1 MQVSDV
7 YEPQLLT
14 CEASDRLPDVARRM
28 AEEEVSA
35 LAVVKGGGRM
45 VGIISERDITRAMGA
60 ESDPRTVTAAQYATT
75 GVEVA
80 YLGDDT
86 DQVTYR
92 MLEAE
97 IRHLPV
103 LDEGEVVG
111 MVSMRDLL
119 AAGAWGK

>member
-7 YEPQLLT
+7 YQPQLLT
-14 CEASDRLPDVARRM
+14 CETSDRLPDVARKM
-28 AEEEVSA
+28 VEERVSA
-35 LAVVKGGGRM
+35 LAVVHGGGRM
-45 VGIISERDITRAMGA
+45 VGIISERDVTRAMAA
-60 ESDPRTVTAAQYATT
+60 ETDPRTVTAGQYATS
-75 GVEVA
+75 GLEVA